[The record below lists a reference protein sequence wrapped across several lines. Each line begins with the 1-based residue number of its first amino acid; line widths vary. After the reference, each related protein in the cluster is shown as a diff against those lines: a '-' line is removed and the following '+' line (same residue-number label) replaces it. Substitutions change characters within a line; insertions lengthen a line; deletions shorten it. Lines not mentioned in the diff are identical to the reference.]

1 MLGTQAATQ
10 FPQDGIPET
19 GPDALVPVFVKIL
32 QSGGGGFLEDVAAR
46 SCRADEVP
54 SAAAPPSGFVQRV
67 RIESSGHFSHLVS
80 AAFLRTRFLWQSRR
94 RPERDD
100 HAEPAARVLATVIML
115 DHVRG
120 DEGLQSERTK
130 VVA

>member
-1 MLGTQAATQ
+1 MTGTQAATQ

-19 GPDALVPVFVKIL
+19 GPDALVPVFVKIV

-67 RIESSGHFSHLVS
+67 RIEYRRSPSIKICSKAERYERAFDYAFHSPLFS
-80 AAFLRTRFLWQSRR
+80 
-94 RPERDD
+94 
-100 HAEPAARVLATVIML
+100 
-115 DHVRG
+115 
-120 DEGLQSERTK
+120 
-130 VVA
+130 

>member
-1 MLGTQAATQ
+1 VAVVVSLGMS
-10 FPQDGIPET
+10 
-19 GPDALVPVFVKIL
+19 L
-32 QSGGGGFLEDVAAR
+32 QEH
-46 SCRADEVP
+46 
-54 SAAAPPSGFVQRV
+54 AAPISPFCRICQRFVQRV
-67 RIESSGHFSHLVS
+67 RIESSGHFSHLVI
-80 AAFLRTRFLWQSRR
+80 AAFLRTRLLWQSRR

-100 HAEPAARVLATVIML
+100 HTEPAARVLATVIML